1 MVKTRSG
8 KEIIPIG
15 LSPFIAKPPPCAQK
29 PPPCAQK
36 PIPCATKPSP
46 CDPLIIFQ
54 QKPLNLEVPVVEQP
68 KVCVLPRFSSQLGLS
83 VQTSPFP
90 EPSRQSP
97 LFQQSIVEQQGDLSF
112 FERTTPSPNPEF
124 GLFLS
129 EETVDNALSALQYHK
144 PCEPA
149 GVRKFALFSQYA
161 PPGTPK
167 EAILRKWLS
176 QVVRSGMPWQDAIL
190 QIPNIM
196 KNCARKIMM
205 KNHARLYLTQFI

>member
-1 MVKTRSG
+1 L
-8 KEIIPIG
+8 IG
-15 LSPFIAKPPPCAQK
+15 
-29 PPPCAQK
+29 
-36 PIPCATKPSP
+36 
-46 CDPLIIFQ
+46 FQ
-54 QKPLNLEVPVVEQP
+54 QKPFNLEVPVVEQP
-68 KVCVLPRFSSQLGLS
+68 KVCILPKFSSQLGLS
-83 VQTSPFP
+83 AQTSLFP
-90 EPSRQSP
+90 ESSRQSP
-97 LFQQSIVEQQGDLSF
+97 LFQQSLVEQQGDMSF
-112 FERTTPSPNPEF
+112 FERMTPSPNSDS

-129 EETVDNALSALQYHK
+129 GETVDNALSALQFHR

-161 PPGTPK
+161 PSGTPK
-167 EAILRKWLS
+167 EAILGKWLS